1 MIPHCLMGGG
11 NFASPSLFIDRFDC
25 EKNHTWEN
33 VGIGANSGFDV
44 RPNMSLTP

>member
-11 NFASPSLFIDRFDC
+11 IFASPSLFIDTFDC
-25 EKNHTWEN
+25 EKNHTREN
-33 VGIGANSGFDV
+33 VDIGANLGFDV